1 MPRKPNKAVKSL
13 QDLADLAGVSR
24 ATASRALND
33 SPMLSDKT
41 KKKLQA
47 LAQKHNYSINRKA
60 RDFRLQRTGVI
71 AVIFMRDAASEQ
83 HLSDPFFLEL
93 LGSIADNLAEND
105 YDLLLAHES
114 ASAIDG
120 LSRGRVFE
128 HSDGVIFVGQETRH
142 DEMNALAEGNR
153 PIVAWGS
160 MLPNRKYRV
169 AGGENRRGGYLV
181 TKHLLDLGRRRI
193 AFFGKI
199 ELPEISDRYAGY
211 ADALR
216 ESGLPVDR
224 ALQVDVP
231 FEMEPAHDTIR
242 RFLDKEQDLDAVVCA
257 SDVMALSAIATFREL
272 GLRVPEDVAITGY
285 DDIALAAYSS
295 PPLTTVRQNI
305 RQAGKVLVES
315 VLGLINGDEVG
326 DTTLTSELVV
336 RKSSG
341 APS

>member
-1 MPRKPNKAVKSL
+1 MPRKSTRVVKSL

-47 LAQKHNYSINRKA
+47 LARKHNYSINRKA
-60 RDFRLQRTGVI
+60 RDFRLRRTGVVS
-71 AVIFMRDAASEQ
+71 VIFMRDTASEQ

-93 LGSIADNLAEND
+93 LGSIADSLAEND

-114 ASAIDG
+114 AEAIDA
-120 LSRGRVFE
+120 LREGRVFE
-128 HSDGVIFVGQETRH
+128 QSDGVIFVGQGTRH
-142 DEMNALAEGNR
+142 DELNALAESDK

-160 MLPNRKYRV
+160 LLPDRRYRV
-169 AGGENRRGGYLV
+169 AGGENRRGGYLA
-181 TKHLLDLGRRRI
+181 TQHLLDSGRRRI

-199 ELPEISDRYAGY
+199 ELPEISDRYGGY
-211 ADALR
+211 SEALR
-216 ESGLPVDR
+216 EYGVAVDP

-231 FEMEPAHDTIR
+231 FEMEPAQATIR
-242 RFLDKEQDLDAVVCA
+242 EFLAQERDLDAVVCA

-305 RQAGKVLVES
+305 PQAGKVLVES

-326 DTTLTSELVV
+326 DTTLTSELVI

-341 APS
+341 AA

>member
-1 MPRKPNKAVKSL
+1 MPRKSKKAVKSL

-33 SPMLSDKT
+33 SPMLSDRT

-47 LAQKHNYSINRKA
+47 LARKHNYSINRKA
-60 RDFRLQRTGVI
+60 RDFRLRRSGVVS
-71 AVIFMRDAASEQ
+71 VIFMRDTASEQ

-93 LGSIADNLAEND
+93 LGSIADSLADNE

-114 ASAIDG
+114 ADAIDS
-120 LSRGRVFE
+120 LREGRVFE
-128 HSDGVIFVGQETRH
+128 QSDGVIFVGQGTRH
-142 DEMNALAEGNR
+142 DELNTLAEGDK

-160 MLPNRKYRV
+160 LLPDRKYRV

-211 ADALR
+211 CEALLEHGLSAD
-216 ESGLPVDR
+216 PD
-224 ALQVDVP
+224 LQVDVP
-231 FEMEPAHDTIR
+231 FEMEPAQTTIR
-242 RFLDKEQDLDAVVCA
+242 EFLEHESNLDAVVCA

-272 GLRVPEDVAITGY
+272 GLRVPEDVAVTGY

-295 PPLTTVRQNI
+295 PSLTTVRQNI
-305 RQAGKVLVES
+305 RQAGKVLVDS
-315 VLGLINGDEVG
+315 VLGLINGQAVD
-326 DTTLTSELVV
+326 DTTLESELVI

-341 APS
+341 AG